1 MAKVKVVLVRSLA
14 GKSATQRKTIEAL
27 GLRKLNQEVVH
38 VDSPGLRGQIYK
50 VQHLVNWE
58 AVEA

>member
-1 MAKVKVVLVRSLA
+1 MAKVKVVLVRGLA
-14 GKSATQRKTIEAL
+14 GKTATQRKTVEAL

-38 VDSPGLRGQIYK
+38 DDSPGLRGQLSK
-50 VQHLVNWE
+50 VQHLVTWE